1 MKSLVGGTGT
11 ARMRDKPTT
20 GRGAMINRK
29 QFAAQVTQSASIAL
43 SAAIPALKAK
53 RKRIGSNGG
62 INLTTKDVILM

>member
-1 MKSLVGGTGT
+1 
-11 ARMRDKPTT
+11 
-20 GRGAMINRK
+20 MINRK

-62 INLTTKDVILM
+62 INFATKDVILM